1 MNALLM
7 GLRQLRRDWR
17 AGELTV
23 LALALTLAV
32 ACVSSV
38 NFFTDRI
45 HLALESQANDL
56 LGGDL
61 VLASSNPVPAAF
73 KTRATQ
79 LGVHLAETVEFP
91 SMVLAGERTQ
101 LAALKAVSEAYP
113 LRGHARIAHAL
124 FAPDEPIAGG
134 PPPGKVWVHGRLLSE
149 LGIEVGAT
157 VTVGAATLQVDAV
170 LASEPDQSEGMLF
183 NLAPRLMMNLADLPA
198 TGLVQPAS
206 RVRYRLLMAG
216 EAAAIQSFRQEWQP
230 RLQPGEQ
237 LVDVKDA
244 RPQVRTALDR
254 GEKFLGLAALVSVL
268 LAGAAVALAARR
280 FVSRHLDNCAVM
292 RCLGAEQR
300 FINRLYLSQMLWLG
314 LLASMLGVLLGYLA
328 QGGLVIVLG
337 PLAGVELPPPGARPV
352 LWGMLTGMITL
363 IGFALPPILQLAGV
377 PTLRVLRRDMG
388 RVRPNTVLAY
398 GTALG
403 AMLILVILQAR
414 DITLAAIVFF
424 GLLLIVLLL
433 GLLSLL
439 LLRLLRSL
447 KTRADD
453 TWRFG
458 LMNIGRRP
466 AQSVIQMVG
475 FGIGLMALLLLAVV
489 RSDLLDEWEGR
500 LPADAPNRFLIN
512 IQPDQLP
519 AVRQFFA
526 GEGIAAPKFF
536 PMVRARLIAINGK
549 AVNEESFANQHARQ
563 MVSREFN
570 LSWASELQ
578 ADNQII
584 SGRWWNENDHG
595 RAWLSVEQGL
605 AKDLGLAMG
614 DTLTYSAGGQ
624 EFSAGIVS
632 LRSVEWDSFKPNFFV
647 LAPPGLLEE
656 FPASYITAF
665 YLPSE
670 RYTVLNDLIQ
680 QFPNITVLDVAAI
693 LDQVRRII
701 ERVTLAVEYVFIF
714 TVLAGLMV
722 MYAAIYATLDERIRE
737 AAILRTLGARR
748 GQLLGSLV
756 VEYVGLGFLSG
767 LAAAI
772 SAGVVGVVVAQ
783 RVFELTYVPGPT
795 LWLGGMLLGAVG
807 VGLAGTLGTRFV
819 VDQPPL
825 RTLRGD

>member
-45 HLALESQANDL
+45 RLALESQANDL

-61 VLASSNPVPAAF
+61 ALASSNPAAAAF
-73 KTRATQ
+73 KTRAAG
-79 LGVHLAETVEFP
+79 LGLQLAETVEFP

-101 LAALKAVSEAYP
+101 LAALKAVSETYP
-113 LRGHARIAHAL
+113 LRGRARIAPRL
-124 FAPDEPIAGG
+124 FAPDEPVAGG
-134 PPPGKVWVHGRLLSE
+134 PKPGTVWAHGRLLAE

-157 VTVGAATLQVDAV
+157 VTVGAAVLRVSAV
-170 LASEPDQSEGMLF
+170 LATEPDQSDGTLF
-183 NLAPRLMMNLADLPA
+183 NLAPRLMMNLSDLPA

-206 RVRYRLLMAG
+206 RVRYRLLLAG
-216 EAAAIQSFRQEWQP
+216 EAAAIQSLRKEWQP

-244 RPQVRTALDR
+244 RPQVRTALER

-280 FVSRHLDNCAVM
+280 FVSRHLDHCAVM

-300 FINRLYLSQMLWLG
+300 YINTLYLSQMLWLG
-314 LLASMLGVLLGYLA
+314 LLASALGVLLGYLA

-363 IGFALPPILQLAGV
+363 LGFAIPPIMQLAGV
-377 PTLRVLRRDMG
+377 PTLRVLRRDVG
-388 RVRPNTVLAY
+388 RPRANTVLAY
-398 GTALG
+398 GAAAA
-403 AMLILVILQAR
+403 AMSVLVMLQAQ
-414 DITLAAIVFF
+414 DIKLALIIFA
-424 GLLLIVLLL
+424 GLLLVVLFL
-433 GLLSLL
+433 GVLAAL
-439 LLRLLRSL
+439 LLRLL
-447 KTRADD
+447 KTLPKSSGDA
-453 TWRFG
+453 WRFG
-458 LMNIGRRP
+458 LANIGRRP

-489 RSDLLDEWEGR
+489 RGDLLDEWEGR
-500 LPADAPNRFLIN
+500 LPAETPNRFLIN
-512 IQPDQLP
+512 IQPEQVP
-519 AVRQFFA
+519 SVRDFFER
-526 GEGIAAPKFF
+526 EGVSAPQFF
-536 PMVRARLIAINGK
+536 PMVRARLTAINGK
-549 AVNEESFANQHARQ
+549 PVSENGFASERGRHLA
-563 MVSREFN
+563 SREFN
-570 LSWASELQ
+570 LSWASAMQ
-578 ADNQII
+578 ADNQIVA
-584 SGRWWNENDHG
+584 GRWWDQTEHG
-595 RAWLSVEQGL
+595 RALLSVEQGL
-605 AKDLGLAMG
+605 AEELGLALG

-624 EFSAGIVS
+624 EFSAEIVS
-632 LRSVEWDSFKPNFFV
+632 LRRVEWDTFKPNFFV
-647 LAPPGLLEE
+647 LAPPGLLEA

-665 YLPSE
+665 YLPSD
-670 RYTVLNDLIQ
+670 RYTVLNKLIQ
-680 QFPNITVLDVAAI
+680 QFPNITLLDVAAI

-701 ERVTLAVEYVFIF
+701 ERVSLAVEYVFIF

-737 AAILRTLGARR
+737 AAILRILGARR

-756 VEYVGLGFLSG
+756 VEYVGLGLLSG
-767 LAAAI
+767 LAAAL
-772 SAGVVGVVVAQ
+772 SAGVVGMVVAQ
-783 RVFELTYVPGPT
+783 RIFELTYVPGPA

-819 VDQPPL
+819 VDRPPL
-825 RTLRGD
+825 QTLRGD